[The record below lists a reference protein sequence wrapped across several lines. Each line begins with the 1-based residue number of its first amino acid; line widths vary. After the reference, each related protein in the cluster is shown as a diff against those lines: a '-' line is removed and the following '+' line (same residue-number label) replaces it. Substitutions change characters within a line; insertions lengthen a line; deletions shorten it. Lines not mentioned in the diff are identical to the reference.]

1 MLTSYHA
8 VAGDDQ
14 LRIVSYSI
22 GIELSINRID
32 IAITPTLRYK
42 KTHKHNG
49 GLIGTDKFSVQNI
62 SIKSGS
68 GGWI

>member
-1 MLTSYHA
+1 M
-8 VAGDDQ
+8 
-14 LRIVSYSI
+14 VSHSI
-22 GIELSINRID
+22 DIELSISRID
-32 IAITPTLRYK
+32 IAITQTARYK

-49 GLIGTDKFSVQNI
+49 GLIVTDKFSVQNI